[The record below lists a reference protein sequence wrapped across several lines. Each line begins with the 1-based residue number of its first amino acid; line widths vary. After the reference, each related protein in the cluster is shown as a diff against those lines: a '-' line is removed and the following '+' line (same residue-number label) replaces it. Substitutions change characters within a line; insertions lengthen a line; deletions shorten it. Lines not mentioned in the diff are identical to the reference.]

1 MASLRDIL
9 VIAGPTASG
18 KTAVGIELAQRID
31 GEIVSADARQIYRFM
46 DIGTAKPT
54 AEERAAARHHLI
66 DFVNPDEDYS
76 AGQFAED
83 AAVVI
88 GDILRRGKVPIVV
101 GGAGLYIRAL
111 FDGFSPMPKIPIEI
125 RTRLQEEGRDCLPA
139 LYKRLCEVD
148 PEWAAK
154 IQATDTQRILRG
166 LEVYEA
172 SGKPLSEHQKVPPT
186 PPIRHTASYWG
197 LYWEREALYERINAR
212 ARLMFQNGLIEEAAS
227 LRDRGYTPDLNALN
241 AFGYREIF
249 QYLDGETTLDR
260 ALADLQQGTRRY
272 AKRQMTF
279 FRRDER
285 ILWVDG
291 SGGDVADAILKHVDT
306 VCVHL

>member
-1 MASLRDIL
+1 MTSLRDIL

-31 GEIVSADARQIYRFM
+31 GEIISADARQIYRFM

-54 AEERAAARHHLI
+54 AEERVAARHHLI
-66 DFVNPDEDYS
+66 DFINPDKGYS

-83 AAVVI
+83 ASAVI
-88 GDILRRGKVPIVV
+88 GDILRRGKTPIVV

-111 FDGFSPMPKIPIEI
+111 FDGFSPMPKIPAEI
-125 RTRLQEEGRDCLPA
+125 RVRLQEEGRDRLPE

-166 LEVYEA
+166 LEVYEV
-172 SGKPLSEHQKVPPT
+172 SGKPLSEHQRVPPA
-186 PPIRHTASYWG
+186 PPIRHTASYFG
-197 LYWEREALYERINAR
+197 LHWEREALYDRINAR
-212 ARLMFQNGLIEEAAS
+212 ACLMFENGLIEEAAS
-227 LRDRGYTPDLNALN
+227 LRNRGYSPDINALN

-249 QYLDGETTLDR
+249 QYLNGKTTLDR

-285 ILWVDG
+285 IQWVDG
-291 SGGDVADAILKHVDT
+291 SDVDVADAILQNFET
-306 VCVHL
+306 C

>member
-1 MASLRDIL
+1 MASLRNIL
-9 VIAGPTASG
+9 VIAGPTATG
-18 KTAVGIELAQRID
+18 KTAVGIELAQRLN
-31 GEIVSADARQIYRFM
+31 GEIISADARQIYRFM
-46 DIGTAKPT
+46 DIGTAKPI
-54 AEERAAARHHLI
+54 AEERAAAPHHLI
-66 DFVNPDEDYS
+66 DFVNPDQNYS

-83 AAVVI
+83 ASAVI

-125 RTRLQEEGRDCLPA
+125 RARLQEDGRDCLPK
-139 LYKRLCEVD
+139 LYERLCEVD

-172 SGKPLSEHQKVPPT
+172 SGKPLSEHQRVPPT
-186 PPIRHTASYWG
+186 PPIRHMASYFG
-197 LYWEREALYERINAR
+197 LSWERETLYERINAR
-212 ARLMFQNGLIEEAAS
+212 ARFMLENGLIEETAR
-227 LRDRGYTPDLNALN
+227 LRGRGYTPDLNALN

-249 QYLDGETTLDR
+249 QYLNGEMTLDR

-291 SGGDVADAILKHVDT
+291 SDDGVTDAILQNFEK
-306 VCVHL
+306 C

>member
-1 MASLRDIL
+1 MASIPDIL

-18 KTAVGIELAQRID
+18 KTAVGIELAQRLN

-54 AEERAAARHHLI
+54 VEERAAARHHLI

-83 AAVVI
+83 ASAVI

-111 FDGFSPMPKIPIEI
+111 FDGFSPMPKIPPEI
-125 RTRLQEEGRDCLPA
+125 RARLQGEGRGCLSK
-139 LYKRLCEVD
+139 LYNRLCEVD
-148 PEWAAK
+148 SEWAAK

-172 SGKPLSEHQKVPPT
+172 SGIPLSEHQKVPPT
-186 PPIRHTASYWG
+186 PPICHAVSYFG
-197 LYWEREALYERINAR
+197 LFWEREVLYERINAR
-212 ARLMFQNGLIEEAAS
+212 ARRILENGLIKEAAD
-227 LRDRGYTPDLNALN
+227 LRDKGYAPDLNALN

-249 QYLDGETTLDR
+249 QYLNGETTLDR
-260 ALADLQQGTRRY
+260 ALADMQRGTRRY
-272 AKRQMTF
+272 AKRQITF
-279 FRRDER
+279 FRRDKR
-285 ILWVDG
+285 MMWMDG
-291 SGGDVADAILKHVDT
+291 SDDGVADAILQQLET
-306 VCVHL
+306 C

>member
-1 MASLRDIL
+1 MASFPDIL

-18 KTAVGIELAQRID
+18 KTTVGIELAQRID
-31 GEIVSADARQIYRFM
+31 GEIISADARQIYRFM

-54 AEERAAARHHLI
+54 TEERAAARHHLI

-83 AAVVI
+83 ASAVI

-111 FDGFSPMPKIPIEI
+111 FDGFSPVPKIPIEI
-125 RTRLQEEGRDCLPA
+125 RTRLKEEGRACLPA
-139 LYKRLCEVD
+139 LYKRLCEAD

-154 IQATDTQRILRG
+154 IHPTDTQRILRG

-186 PPIRHTASYWG
+186 PPICHAASYFG
-197 LYWEREALYERINAR
+197 LYWEREVLYDRINAR
-212 ARLMFQNGLIEEAAS
+212 ACLMFQNGLIEEAAS

-249 QYLDGETTLDR
+249 QYLNGETTLDR

-279 FRRDER
+279 FRKDER
-285 ILWVDG
+285 IQWMDG
-291 SGGDVADAILKHVDT
+291 SGGDVATPILQNLET
-306 VCVHL
+306 C

>member
-1 MASLRDIL
+1 MASLHDIL
-9 VIAGPTASG
+9 VIVGPTASG
-18 KTAVGIELAQRID
+18 KTAVGIELAQRLN
-31 GEIVSADARQIYRFM
+31 GEIISADARQIYRFM

-54 AEERAAARHHLI
+54 AEERSAARHHLI

-83 AAVVI
+83 ASAVI
-88 GDILRRGKVPIVV
+88 GDILRRGKMPIVV

-111 FDGFSPMPKIPIEI
+111 LDGFSPMPKIPAEI
-125 RTRLQEEGRDCLPA
+125 RARLKSEGRESLPE

-154 IQATDTQRILRG
+154 IQPTDTQRILRG
-166 LEVYEA
+166 LEVFET

-186 PPIRHTASYWG
+186 PPIRHTASYFG
-197 LYWEREALYERINAR
+197 LCWEREALYDRINAR
-212 ARLMFQNGLIEEAAS
+212 AGIMLENGLIEEAAS
-227 LRDRGYTPDLNALN
+227 LRDRGYTPALNALN

-249 QYLDGETTLDR
+249 QYLNGKTTLDR

-279 FRRDER
+279 FRKNER
-285 ILWVDG
+285 IQWVDG
-291 SGGDVADAILKHVDT
+291 SDVDVADAILKH
-306 VCVHL
+306 LEMS

>member
-1 MASLRDIL
+1 MASLRNIL
-9 VIAGPTASG
+9 VIAGPTATG
-18 KTAVGIELAQRID
+18 KTAVGIELAQRLN
-31 GEIVSADARQIYRFM
+31 GEIISADARQIYRFM

-54 AEERAAARHHLI
+54 AEERAAVSHHLI
-66 DFVNPDEDYS
+66 DFVNPDQNYS

-83 AAVVI
+83 ASAVI

-125 RTRLQEEGRDCLPA
+125 RARLQEEGRDCLPK
-139 LYKRLCEVD
+139 LYERLCEVD

-172 SGKPLSEHQKVPPT
+172 SDKSLSEHQRVPPM
-186 PPIRHTASYWG
+186 PPIRHTASYFG
-197 LYWEREALYERINAR
+197 LSWEREALYGRINAR
-212 ARLMFQNGLIEEAAS
+212 ARLMLENGLIEEAAS
-227 LRDRGYTPDLNALN
+227 LRSRGYTADLNALN

-249 QYLDGETTLDR
+249 QYFNGKTTLDR

-285 ILWVDG
+285 ILWVNGSDDG
-291 SGGDVADAILKHVDT
+291 VTDAILQNLEK
-306 VCVHL
+306 C

>member
-1 MASLRDIL
+1 MTSFPDIL

-18 KTAVGIELAQRID
+18 KTAVGIELAQRLN
-31 GEIVSADARQIYRFM
+31 GEIISADARQIYRFM

-54 AEERAAARHHLI
+54 AEERASARHHLI
-66 DFVNPDEDYS
+66 DFINPDEDYS

-83 AAVVI
+83 ASAVI
-88 GDILRRGKVPIVV
+88 GDILRRGKMPIVV

-125 RTRLQEEGRDCLPA
+125 RARLQEEGRNCLPS
-139 LYKRLCEVD
+139 LYKRLCEID

-186 PPIRHTASYWG
+186 SPIRHKASYSG
-197 LYWEREALYERINAR
+197 LYWEREVLYDRINAR
-212 ARLMFQNGLIEEAAS
+212 ACLMFENGLIKEAKS
-227 LRDRGYTPDLNALN
+227 LRDRGYSSDLNALN

-279 FRRDER
+279 FRGDKRFR
-285 ILWVDG
+285 WIDG
-291 SGGDVADAILKHVDT
+291 SDGDVADVILQNLET
-306 VCVHL
+306 C

>member
-1 MASLRDIL
+1 MTSFPDIL

-31 GEIVSADARQIYRFM
+31 GEIISADARQIYRFM

-54 AEERAAARHHLI
+54 TEERAAARHHLI
-66 DFVNPDEDYS
+66 DFINPDKDYS

-83 AAVVI
+83 ASAVI
-88 GDILRRGKVPIVV
+88 GNILRRGKMPIVV

-111 FDGFSPMPKIPIEI
+111 FDGFSPMPKIPIEV
-125 RTRLQEEGRDCLPA
+125 RTRLQEEGRDCLSS

-148 PEWAAK
+148 PEWAEK

-172 SGKPLSEHQKVPPT
+172 SGKPLSEYQKVPPT

-197 LYWEREALYERINAR
+197 LYWEREVLYDRINAR
-212 ARLMFQNGLIEEAAS
+212 ACFMFENGLIEEAKS
-227 LRDRGYTPDLNALN
+227 LRDRGYSPDLNALN

-260 ALADLQQGTRRY
+260 ALVDLQQGTRRY

-279 FRRDER
+279 FRGDKRFR
-285 ILWVDG
+285 WIDG
-291 SGGDVADAILKHVDT
+291 GDGDVADAILQNLET
-306 VCVHL
+306 C

>member
-1 MASLRDIL
+1 MTSLRDIL

-31 GEIVSADARQIYRFM
+31 GEIISADARQIYRFM
-46 DIGTAKPT
+46 DVGTAKPT
-54 AEERAAARHHLI
+54 AEERVAARHHLI
-66 DFVNPDEDYS
+66 DFINPDKGYS

-83 AAVVI
+83 ASAVI
-88 GDILRRGKVPIVV
+88 GDILRRGKTPIVV
-101 GGAGLYIRAL
+101 GGAGLYIRAV
-111 FDGFSPMPKIPIEI
+111 FDGFSPMPKIPAEI
-125 RTRLQEEGRDCLPA
+125 RVRLQEEGRDRLPE

-148 PEWAAK
+148 PEWATK

-172 SGKPLSEHQKVPPT
+172 SGKPLSEHQRVPPT
-186 PPIRHTASYWG
+186 PPIRHTASYFG
-197 LYWEREALYERINAR
+197 LYWEREALYDRINAR
-212 ARLMFQNGLIEEAAS
+212 ACLMFENGLIEEAAS
-227 LRDRGYTPDLNALN
+227 LRNRGYAPNINALN

-249 QYLDGETTLDR
+249 QYLNGKTTLDR

-279 FRRDER
+279 FRRDKR
-285 ILWVDG
+285 FRWVDG
-291 SGGDVADAILKHVDT
+291 SDVDVADAILQNLET
-306 VCVHL
+306 C

>member
-1 MASLRDIL
+1 MASLHDIL
-9 VIAGPTASG
+9 VIVGPTASG
-18 KTAVGIELAQRID
+18 KTAVGIELAQRLN
-31 GEIVSADARQIYRFM
+31 GEIISADARQIYRFM

-54 AEERAAARHHLI
+54 AEERSAVRHHLI

-83 AAVVI
+83 ASAVI
-88 GDILRRGKVPIVV
+88 GDILCRGKTPIVV

-111 FDGFSPMPKIPIEI
+111 FDGFSPMPKIPAEI
-125 RTRLQEEGRDCLPA
+125 RVRLKEEGRESLPE
-139 LYKRLCEVD
+139 LYNRLCEVD

-166 LEVYEA
+166 LEVFEA
-172 SGKPLSEHQKVPPT
+172 SGKPFSEHQKVPPT
-186 PPIRHTASYWG
+186 PPIRHTASYFG
-197 LYWEREALYERINAR
+197 LHWEREALYERINAR
-212 ARLMFQNGLIEEAAS
+212 ACLMFENGLIEEAAS
-227 LRDRGYTPDLNALN
+227 LRDRGYTPTLNALN

-279 FRRDER
+279 FRKNER
-285 ILWVDG
+285 IQWVDG
-291 SGGDVADAILKHVDT
+291 SDVDVADAILKHLET
-306 VCVHL
+306 G

>member
-1 MASLRDIL
+1 MASFPDIL

-18 KTAVGIELAQRID
+18 KTSVGIELAQRID
-31 GEIVSADARQIYRFM
+31 GEIISADARQIYRFM

-54 AEERAAARHHLI
+54 TEERAATRHHLI
-66 DFVNPDEDYS
+66 DFINPDEDYS

-83 AAVVI
+83 ASAVI
-88 GDILRRGKVPIVV
+88 GDILRRGKMPIVV

-111 FDGFSPMPKIPIEI
+111 FDGFSPMPKIPIEV
-125 RTRLQEEGRDCLPA
+125 RARLKEEGRDCLPA

-172 SGKPLSEHQKVPPT
+172 SGKPLSEYQKVSPI
-186 PPIRHTASYWG
+186 PPIRHKASYLG
-197 LYWEREALYERINAR
+197 LYWEREVLYDRINAR
-212 ARLMFQNGLIEEAAS
+212 ACLMFENGLIKEAKS
-227 LRDRGYTPDLNALN
+227 LRDRGYYSDLNALN

-279 FRRDER
+279 FRRDKR
-285 ILWVDG
+285 FRWVDG
-291 SGGDVADAILKHVDT
+291 SDGDVADVILQNLET
-306 VCVHL
+306 C

>member
-1 MASLRDIL
+1 MTSLRDIL

-31 GEIVSADARQIYRFM
+31 GEIISADARQIYRFM

-54 AEERAAARHHLI
+54 AEERVAARHHLI
-66 DFVNPDEDYS
+66 DFINPDKGYS

-83 AAVVI
+83 ASAVI
-88 GDILRRGKVPIVV
+88 GDILRRGKTPIVV

-111 FDGFSPMPKIPIEI
+111 FDGFSPMPKIPAEI
-125 RTRLQEEGRDCLPA
+125 RVRLQEEGRESLPK

-148 PEWAAK
+148 PEWATK

-166 LEVYEA
+166 LEVYEV
-172 SGKPLSEHQKVPPT
+172 SGKPLSEHQRVPPA
-186 PPIRHTASYWG
+186 PPIRHTASYFG
-197 LYWEREALYERINAR
+197 LHWEREALYDRINAR
-212 ARLMFQNGLIEEAAS
+212 ACLMFENGLIEEAAS
-227 LRDRGYTPDLNALN
+227 LRDRGYTPTLNALN

-249 QYLDGETTLDR
+249 QYLDGKTTLDR
-260 ALADLQQGTRRY
+260 ALANLQQGTRRY

-285 ILWVDG
+285 IQWVDG
-291 SGGDVADAILKHVDT
+291 SDDGVTDVILQN
-306 VCVHL
+306 L

>member
-1 MASLRDIL
+1 MASIPDIL

-18 KTAVGIELAQRID
+18 KTAIGIELAQRLN

-54 AEERAAARHHLI
+54 VEERAAARHHLI

-83 AAVVI
+83 ASAVI

-111 FDGFSPMPKIPIEI
+111 FDGFSPMPKIPPEI
-125 RTRLQEEGRDCLPA
+125 RARLQGEGRVCLSK
-139 LYKRLCEVD
+139 LYNRLCEVD
-148 PEWAAK
+148 PEWAEK

-172 SGKPLSEHQKVPPT
+172 SGIPLSEHQKVPPT
-186 PPIRHTASYWG
+186 PPICHAVSYFG
-197 LYWEREALYERINAR
+197 LRWAREVLYQRINTR
-212 ARLMFQNGLIEEAAS
+212 ARRMLENGLIKEAAD
-227 LRDRGYTPDLNALN
+227 LRDKGYSSNLNALN

-249 QYLDGETTLDR
+249 QYLNGETTLDR
-260 ALADLQQGTRRY
+260 ALANMQRGTRRY

-279 FRRDER
+279 FRRDKR
-285 ILWVDG
+285 MMWMDG
-291 SGGDVADAILKHVDT
+291 SNDGVTDAILQQLET
-306 VCVHL
+306 C

>member
-1 MASLRDIL
+1 MASLHDIL
-9 VIAGPTASG
+9 VIVGPTASG
-18 KTAVGIELAQRID
+18 KTAVGIELAQRIN
-31 GEIVSADARQIYRFM
+31 GEIISADARQIYRFM

-54 AEERAAARHHLI
+54 AEERSAARHHLI
-66 DFVNPDEDYS
+66 DFINPDEDYS

-83 AAVVI
+83 ASAVI
-88 GDILRRGKVPIVV
+88 GDILCRGKMPILV

-111 FDGFSPMPKIPIEI
+111 FDGFSPMPKIPAEI
-125 RTRLQEEGRDCLPA
+125 RARLKEEGRESLPE
-139 LYKRLCEVD
+139 LYNRLCEVD

-166 LEVYEA
+166 LEVFEA
-172 SGKPLSEHQKVPPT
+172 SGKPLSEHQKVPPA
-186 PPIRHTASYWG
+186 PPIRHTASYFG
-197 LYWEREALYERINAR
+197 LHWEREALYERINAR
-212 ARLMFQNGLIEEAAS
+212 ACRMLENGLIEEAAS
-227 LRDRGYTPDLNALN
+227 LRDRGYTPALNALN

-249 QYLDGETTLDR
+249 QYLDGKTTLDR

-285 ILWVDG
+285 IQWVDG
-291 SGGDVADAILKHVDT
+291 SDVDVADAILQILET
-306 VCVHL
+306 C

>member
-1 MASLRDIL
+1 MASFRDIL

-18 KTAVGIELAQRID
+18 KTAVGIELAQRLN
-31 GEIVSADARQIYRFM
+31 GEIVSADARQIYRLM

-66 DFVNPDEDYS
+66 DFVNPDKDYS

-83 AAVVI
+83 ASVVI
-88 GDILRRGKVPIVV
+88 QDILSRGKVPIVV

-111 FDGFSPMPKIPIEI
+111 FDGFSPMPKIPMEI
-125 RTRLQEEGRDCLPA
+125 RTRLQGEGRDCLPK

-172 SGKPLSEHQKVPPT
+172 SGKSLSEHQKVPPT
-186 PPIRHTASYWG
+186 PPIRRAVSYFG
-197 LYWEREALYERINAR
+197 LSWEREVLYDRINAR
-212 ARLMFQNGLIEEAAS
+212 ARLMLENGLIEEAAS
-227 LRDRGYTPDLNALN
+227 LRDKGYASNLNALN

-249 QYLDGETTLDR
+249 QYLNGDMTLDR

-279 FRRDER
+279 FRKDER
-285 ILWVDG
+285 IVWVDG
-291 SGGDVADAILKHVDT
+291 SGDGVADAIVKNLET
-306 VCVHL
+306 C

>member
-1 MASLRDIL
+1 MASFPDIL

-18 KTAVGIELAQRID
+18 KTSVGIELAQRID
-31 GEIVSADARQIYRFM
+31 GEIISADARQIYRFM

-54 AEERAAARHHLI
+54 AEEQAAARHHLI

-83 AAVVI
+83 ASAVI
-88 GDILRRGKVPIVV
+88 GDILRRGKMPIVV

-125 RTRLQEEGRDCLPA
+125 RARLQEEGRDCLPA

-148 PEWAAK
+148 PEWAAQ

-172 SGKPLSEHQKVPPT
+172 SGKPLSEYQKVSPI
-186 PPIRHTASYWG
+186 PPIRQAASYLG
-197 LYWEREALYERINAR
+197 LYWEREVLYDRINAR
-212 ARLMFQNGLIEEAAS
+212 ARLMLENGLIEEAKS
-227 LRDRGYTPDLNALN
+227 LRDRGYSSDLNALN

-279 FRRDER
+279 FRRDKR
-285 ILWVDG
+285 FRWVDG
-291 SGGDVADAILKHVDT
+291 SDGDVADVILQNLET
-306 VCVHL
+306 C

>member
-1 MASLRDIL
+1 MASLHDIL
-9 VIAGPTASG
+9 VIVGPTASG
-18 KTAVGIELAQRID
+18 KTAVGIELAQRLN
-31 GEIVSADARQIYRFM
+31 GEIISADARQIYRFM

-54 AEERAAARHHLI
+54 AEERSAVRHHLI

-83 AAVVI
+83 ASAVI
-88 GDILRRGKVPIVV
+88 GDILCRGKTPIVV

-111 FDGFSPMPKIPIEI
+111 FDGFSPMPKIPAEI
-125 RTRLQEEGRDCLPA
+125 RVRLKEEGRESLPE
-139 LYKRLCEVD
+139 LYNRLCEVD

-166 LEVYEA
+166 LEVFEA
-172 SGKPLSEHQKVPPT
+172 SGKPFSEHQKVPPT
-186 PPIRHTASYWG
+186 PPIRHTASYFG
-197 LYWEREALYERINAR
+197 LYWEREILYERINAR
-212 ARLMFQNGLIEEAAS
+212 ACLMFENGLIEEAAS
-227 LRDRGYTPDLNALN
+227 LRDRGYTPALNALN

-249 QYLDGETTLDR
+249 QYLDGKTTLDR

-279 FRRDER
+279 FRKNER
-285 ILWVDG
+285 IQWVDG
-291 SGGDVADAILKHVDT
+291 SDVDVADAILKN
-306 VCVHL
+306 LEIG

>member
-1 MASLRDIL
+1 MATLRDIL

-18 KTAVGIELAQRID
+18 KTAVGIELAQRLN
-31 GEIVSADARQIYRFM
+31 GEIISADARQIYRFM

-54 AEERAAARHHLI
+54 AEERAAVRHHLI
-66 DFVNPDEDYS
+66 DFVNLDEDYS

-83 AAVVI
+83 ASEVI
-88 GDILRRGKVPIVV
+88 RDLLHRGKVPIVV

-125 RTRLQEEGRDCLPA
+125 RARLKEEGRDCLPE
-139 LYKRLCEVD
+139 LYERLCVVD

-172 SGKPLSEHQKVPPT
+172 SGKPLSEYQKVPPT
-186 PPIRHTASYWG
+186 PPIRHAVSYFG
-197 LYWEREALYERINAR
+197 LYWEREALYDRINAR
-212 ARLMFQNGLIEEAAS
+212 ACLMFENGLIEEAKS
-227 LRDRGYTPDLNALN
+227 LRDKGYSPDLNALN

-249 QYLDGETTLDR
+249 QYLNGVTTLDR

-291 SGGDVADAILKHVDT
+291 SDKGVADAILQNLET
-306 VCVHL
+306 C

>member
-31 GEIVSADARQIYRFM
+31 GEIISADARQIYRFM

-54 AEERAAARHHLI
+54 VEERAAAPHHLI
-66 DFVNPDEDYS
+66 DFVNPDQAYS

-83 AAVVI
+83 ASAVL
-88 GDILRRGKVPIVV
+88 GDILNRGKVPIVV

-111 FDGFSPMPKIPIEI
+111 FDGFSPMPKIPAEI
-125 RTRLQEEGRDCLPA
+125 RARLKEAGRACLPA

-148 PEWAAK
+148 PEWATK
-154 IQATDTQRILRG
+154 IRATDTQRILRG

-172 SGKPLSEHQKVPPT
+172 SGKPISEHQKVPPT
-186 PPIRHTASYWG
+186 PLVRHTASYFG
-197 LYWEREALYERINAR
+197 LHWERKILYDRINAR
-212 ARLMFQNGLIEEAAS
+212 ACLMFENGLIEEAVS
-227 LRDRGYTPDLNALN
+227 LRDRGYTPELNALN

-249 QYLDGETTLDR
+249 QYLDGKTTLDR

-279 FRRDER
+279 FRKNER
-285 ILWVDG
+285 IQWVDG
-291 SGGDVADAILKHVDT
+291 RDIDVADVILQNLET
-306 VCVHL
+306 C

>member
-18 KTAVGIELAQRID
+18 KTAVGIELAQRLN
-31 GEIVSADARQIYRFM
+31 GEIVSADARQIYRFL

-66 DFVNPDEDYS
+66 DFINPDKSYS

-83 AAVVI
+83 ASAVI
-88 GDILRRGKVPIVV
+88 GDILRCGKVPIVV

-125 RTRLQEEGRDCLPA
+125 RTRLQEEGRYCLHS

-172 SGKPLSEHQKVPPT
+172 SGKPLSEHQKVPPKS
-186 PPIRHTASYWG
+186 PIRHAASYFS
-197 LYWEREALYERINAR
+197 LYWEREALYDRINAR
-212 ARLMFQNGLIEEAAS
+212 ACLMFENGLIEETAS

-249 QYLDGETTLDR
+249 QYLNGKTTLGR

-279 FRRDER
+279 FRGNKRFR
-285 ILWVDG
+285 WVDG
-291 SGGDVADAILKHVDT
+291 SDGDVADVILQNFEK
-306 VCVHL
+306 C

>member
-1 MASLRDIL
+1 MTSFPDIL

-18 KTAVGIELAQRID
+18 KTAVGIELAQRLN
-31 GEIVSADARQIYRFM
+31 GEIISADARQIYRFM

-54 AEERAAARHHLI
+54 AEERAAAHHHLI

-83 AAVVI
+83 ASAVI

-125 RTRLQEEGRDCLPA
+125 RARLQEEGRDSLPK

-148 PEWAAK
+148 SEWAAK

-172 SGKPLSEHQKVPPT
+172 SGKPISEHQQVTPT
-186 PPIRHTASYWG
+186 PPIRHKASYFG
-197 LYWEREALYERINAR
+197 LHWEREALYERINAR
-212 ARLMFQNGLIEEAAS
+212 ARLMFENGLIEETAS

-249 QYLDGETTLDR
+249 QYLNGKTTLDR

-279 FRRDER
+279 FRRDKR
-285 ILWVDG
+285 FRWVDG
-291 SGGDVADAILKHVDT
+291 SDDNVATAILQNLET
-306 VCVHL
+306 C

>member
-1 MASLRDIL
+1 MTSFPDIL
-9 VIAGPTASG
+9 VITGPTASG
-18 KTAVGIELAQRID
+18 KTAVGIELAQRLN
-31 GEIVSADARQIYRFM
+31 GEIISADARQIYRFM

-54 AEERAAARHHLI
+54 AEERVAARHHLI
-66 DFVNPDEDYS
+66 DFVNPDKGYS

-83 AAVVI
+83 ASAVI

-125 RTRLQEEGRDCLPA
+125 RARLQEEGRDCLPK

-154 IQATDTQRILRG
+154 IHPTDTQRILRG

-172 SGKPLSEHQKVPPT
+172 SGKPLSEHQKVTPT
-186 PPIRHTASYWG
+186 PPIRHKASYFG
-197 LYWEREALYERINAR
+197 LHWDRETLYDRINAR
-212 ARLMFQNGLIEEAAS
+212 ACLMLENGLIEETAS

-249 QYLDGETTLDR
+249 QYLNGKTTLDR
-260 ALADLQQGTRRY
+260 ALADLQQSTRRY

-279 FRRDER
+279 FRGDKRFR
-285 ILWVDG
+285 WVDG
-291 SGGDVADAILKHVDT
+291 SDGDVATAILQNLET
-306 VCVHL
+306 C

>member
-1 MASLRDIL
+1 MASFPDIL

-18 KTAVGIELAQRID
+18 KTSVGIELAQRID
-31 GEIVSADARQIYRFM
+31 GEIISADARQIYRFM

-54 AEERAAARHHLI
+54 TEERAATRHHLI
-66 DFVNPDEDYS
+66 DFINPDEDYS

-83 AAVVI
+83 ASAVI
-88 GDILRRGKVPIVV
+88 GDILRRGKMPIVV

-111 FDGFSPMPKIPIEI
+111 FDGFSPMPKIPIEV
-125 RTRLQEEGRDCLPA
+125 RARLKEEGRDCLPA

-172 SGKPLSEHQKVPPT
+172 SGRPLSEYQKVPPT
-186 PPIRHTASYWG
+186 PPIRHTASYLG
-197 LYWEREALYERINAR
+197 LYWEREVLYDRINAR
-212 ARLMFQNGLIEEAAS
+212 ACLMFENGLIKEAKS
-227 LRDRGYTPDLNALN
+227 LRDRGYSSDLNALN

-279 FRRDER
+279 FRRDKR
-285 ILWVDG
+285 FRWVDG
-291 SGGDVADAILKHVDT
+291 SDGDVADVILQNLET
-306 VCVHL
+306 C

>member
-1 MASLRDIL
+1 MTSFPDIL

-18 KTAVGIELAQRID
+18 KTAVGIELAQRLN

-83 AAVVI
+83 AAAVI

-111 FDGFSPMPKIPIEI
+111 FDGFSPMPKIPMEI
-125 RTRLQEEGRDCLPA
+125 RTRLQEEGRNCLPK
-139 LYKRLCEVD
+139 LYERLCEVD

-172 SGKPLSEHQKVPPT
+172 SGKPLSEYQKVPPT
-186 PPIRHTASYWG
+186 PPIRHTASYFG
-197 LYWEREALYERINAR
+197 LRWAREALYERINCT
-212 ARLMFQNGLIEEAAS
+212 GAS
-227 LRDRGYTPDLNALN
+227 DDR
-241 AFGYREIF
+241 EW
-249 QYLDGETTLDR
+249 LD
-260 ALADLQQGTRRY
+260 
-272 AKRQMTF
+272 
-279 FRRDER
+279 
-285 ILWVDG
+285 
-291 SGGDVADAILKHVDT
+291 
-306 VCVHL
+306 

>member
-1 MASLRDIL
+1 MATLRDIL

-18 KTAVGIELAQRID
+18 KTAVSIELAQRLN
-31 GEIVSADARQIYRFM
+31 GEIISADARQIYRFM

-54 AEERAAARHHLI
+54 AEERATVRHHLI

-83 AAVVI
+83 ASAVI
-88 GDILRRGKVPIVV
+88 GDIIRRDKVPIVV

-111 FDGFSPMPKIPIEI
+111 FDGFSPVPKIPIEI
-125 RTRLQEEGRDCLPA
+125 RARLQKEGGDCLPK
-139 LYKRLCEVD
+139 LYKRLCVVD

-154 IQATDTQRILRG
+154 IQATDTQRVLRG

-172 SGKPLSEHQKVPPT
+172 SGKPLSEYQKVPPT
-186 PPIRHTASYWG
+186 PPIRHTASYFG
-197 LYWEREALYERINAR
+197 LYWERQALYERINAR
-212 ARLMFQNGLIEEAAS
+212 ACLMFENGLIDEAKS

-249 QYLDGETTLDR
+249 QYLNGETTLDR

-279 FRRDER
+279 FRKDER
-285 ILWVDG
+285 ILWIDG
-291 SGGDVADAILKHVDT
+291 SDGDIADAILQNLET
-306 VCVHL
+306 C

>member
-1 MASLRDIL
+1 MTSLRDIL

-31 GEIVSADARQIYRFM
+31 GEIISADARQIYRFM

-54 AEERAAARHHLI
+54 AEERVAARHHLI
-66 DFVNPDEDYS
+66 DFINPDKGYS

-83 AAVVI
+83 ASAVI
-88 GDILRRGKVPIVV
+88 GDILRRGKTPIVV

-111 FDGFSPMPKIPIEI
+111 FDGFSPMPKIPAEI
-125 RTRLQEEGRDCLPA
+125 RVRLQEEGRESLPE

-166 LEVYEA
+166 LEVYEV
-172 SGKPLSEHQKVPPT
+172 SGKPLSEHQRVPPT
-186 PPIRHTASYWG
+186 PPIRHTASYFG
-197 LYWEREALYERINAR
+197 LYWEREALYDRINAR
-212 ARLMFQNGLIEEAAS
+212 ACLMFENGLIEEAAS
-227 LRDRGYTPDLNALN
+227 LRNRGYSPDINALN

-249 QYLDGETTLDR
+249 QYLDGKTTLDR

-285 ILWVDG
+285 IQWVDG
-291 SGGDVADAILKHVDT
+291 SDVDVADAILQNFET
-306 VCVHL
+306 C

>member
-1 MASLRDIL
+1 MTSFPDIL

-18 KTAVGIELAQRID
+18 KTALGIELAQRID
-31 GEIVSADARQIYRFM
+31 GEIISADARQIYRFM

-54 AEERAAARHHLI
+54 AEERAAAHHHLI

-83 AAVVI
+83 AFAVI
-88 GDILRRGKVPIVV
+88 GDILRRGKMPIVV

-125 RTRLQEEGRDCLPA
+125 RARLKKEGRECLPA
-139 LYKRLCEVD
+139 LYERLCEVD

-172 SGKPLSEHQKVPPT
+172 SGKPLSEYQKVAPK
-186 PPIRHTASYWG
+186 PPIRHTASYFG
-197 LYWEREALYERINAR
+197 LYWEREVLYDRINAR
-212 ARLMFQNGLIEEAAS
+212 ACLMFQNGLIEEAKS
-227 LRDRGYTPDLNALN
+227 LRDRGYSSDLNALN

-279 FRRDER
+279 FRGDKRFR
-285 ILWVDG
+285 WVDG
-291 SGGDVADAILKHVDT
+291 SDGDVATTILQNLET
-306 VCVHL
+306 C

>member
-1 MASLRDIL
+1 MTSLRDIL

-31 GEIVSADARQIYRFM
+31 GEIISADARQIYRFM

-54 AEERAAARHHLI
+54 AEERVAARHHLI
-66 DFVNPDEDYS
+66 DFINPDKGYS

-83 AAVVI
+83 ASAVI
-88 GDILRRGKVPIVV
+88 GDILRHGKTPIVV

-111 FDGFSPMPKIPIEI
+111 FDGFSPMPKIPAEI
-125 RTRLQEEGRDCLPA
+125 RVRLQEEGRESLPE

-148 PEWAAK
+148 PEWATK

-172 SGKPLSEHQKVPPT
+172 SSKPLSEHQRVPPT
-186 PPIRHTASYWG
+186 PPIRHTASYFG
-197 LYWEREALYERINAR
+197 LYWEREALYDRINAR
-212 ARLMFQNGLIEEAAS
+212 ACLMFENGLIEEAAS
-227 LRDRGYTPDLNALN
+227 LRNRGYSPDLNALN

-249 QYLDGETTLDR
+249 QYLNGETTLDR
-260 ALADLQQGTRRY
+260 ALANLQQGTRRY

-285 ILWVDG
+285 IQWVDG
-291 SGGDVADAILKHVDT
+291 SDVDVADAILQNFET
-306 VCVHL
+306 C

>member
-1 MASLRDIL
+1 MTSLRDIL

-31 GEIVSADARQIYRFM
+31 GEIISADARQIYRFM

-54 AEERAAARHHLI
+54 AEERVAARHHLI
-66 DFVNPDEDYS
+66 NFINPDKGYS

-83 AAVVI
+83 ASVVI
-88 GDILRRGKVPIVV
+88 GDILRRGKTPIVV

-111 FDGFSPMPKIPIEI
+111 FDGFSPMPKIPAEI
-125 RTRLQEEGRDCLPA
+125 RVRLQEEGRESLPE

-172 SGKPLSEHQKVPPT
+172 SGKPLSEHQRVPPT
-186 PPIRHTASYWG
+186 PPIRHTASYFG
-197 LYWEREALYERINAR
+197 LYWEREALYDRINAR
-212 ARLMFQNGLIEEAAS
+212 ACLMFENGLIEEAAS
-227 LRDRGYTPDLNALN
+227 LRNRGYSPDINALN

-249 QYLDGETTLDR
+249 QYLNGETTLDR

-279 FRRDER
+279 FRRDKR
-285 ILWVDG
+285 FRWVDG
-291 SGGDVADAILKHVDT
+291 SDVDVADAILKHLET
-306 VCVHL
+306 G

>member
-1 MASLRDIL
+1 MTSFPDIL

-18 KTAVGIELAQRID
+18 KTAVGIELAQRLN
-31 GEIVSADARQIYRFM
+31 GEIISADARQIYRFM

-54 AEERAAARHHLI
+54 TEERAAARHHLI
-66 DFVNPDEDYS
+66 DFINPDKGYS

-83 AAVVI
+83 ASAVI
-88 GDILRRGKVPIVV
+88 GDILCRGKVPIVV

-125 RTRLQEEGRDCLPA
+125 RARLQEEGRACLPA
-139 LYKRLCEVD
+139 LYERLCEVD
-148 PEWAAK
+148 SEWAAK
-154 IQATDTQRILRG
+154 IHPTDTQRILRG

-172 SGKPLSEHQKVPPT
+172 SGKPLSEHQKVTPT
-186 PPIRHTASYWG
+186 PPIRHKASYFG
-197 LYWEREALYERINAR
+197 LHWDRETLYDRINAR
-212 ARLMFQNGLIEEAAS
+212 ACLMLENGLIEETAS

-249 QYLDGETTLDR
+249 QYLNGKTTLDR

-279 FRRDER
+279 FRRDKR
-285 ILWVDG
+285 FRWVDG
-291 SGGDVADAILKHVDT
+291 SDDNVATAILQNLET
-306 VCVHL
+306 C

>member
-1 MASLRDIL
+1 MASLHDIL
-9 VIAGPTASG
+9 VIVGPTASG
-18 KTAVGIELAQRID
+18 KTAVGIELAQRLN
-31 GEIVSADARQIYRFM
+31 GEIISADARQIYRFM

-54 AEERAAARHHLI
+54 AEERSAVRHHLI

-83 AAVVI
+83 ASAVI
-88 GDILRRGKVPIVV
+88 GDILCRGKMPILV

-111 FDGFSPMPKIPIEI
+111 FDGFSPMPKIPAEI
-125 RTRLQEEGRDCLPA
+125 RVRLKEEGRESLPE
-139 LYKRLCEVD
+139 LYNRLCEVD

-166 LEVYEA
+166 LEVFEA
-172 SGKPLSEHQKVPPT
+172 SGKPFSEHQKVPPT
-186 PPIRHTASYWG
+186 PPIRHTASYFG
-197 LYWEREALYERINAR
+197 LQWEREALYERINAR
-212 ARLMFQNGLIEEAAS
+212 ACLMFENGLIEEAAS
-227 LRDRGYTPDLNALN
+227 LRDRGYTPTLNALN

-249 QYLDGETTLDR
+249 QYLDGKTTLDR

-279 FRRDER
+279 FRKNER
-285 ILWVDG
+285 IQWVDG
-291 SGGDVADAILKHVDT
+291 SDVDVADAILKHLET
-306 VCVHL
+306 G

>member
-18 KTAVGIELAQRID
+18 KTAVGIELAQRLN
-31 GEIVSADARQIYRFM
+31 GEIISADARQIYRFM

-54 AEERAAARHHLI
+54 AEERVAARHHLI
-66 DFVNPDEDYS
+66 DCINPDENYS

-83 AAVVI
+83 ASAVI
-88 GDILRRGKVPIVV
+88 GDILHRGKVPIVV

-125 RTRLQEEGRDCLPA
+125 RARLQEEGRDCLQS

-186 PPIRHTASYWG
+186 PPIRHTASYFS
-197 LYWEREALYERINAR
+197 LYWEREALYDRINAR
-212 ARLMFQNGLIEEAAS
+212 ACLMFENGLIEEAAS
-227 LRDRGYTPDLNALN
+227 LRDRGYSPDLNALN

-249 QYLDGETTLDR
+249 QYLNGGTTLDR

-279 FRRDER
+279 FRGDKRFR
-285 ILWVDG
+285 WVDG
-291 SGGDVADAILKHVDT
+291 SDGDVADVILQNLET
-306 VCVHL
+306 C

>member
-1 MASLRDIL
+1 MASFRDIL

-18 KTAVGIELAQRID
+18 KTAVGIELAQRLN

-66 DFVNPDEDYS
+66 DFVTPDKDYS

-83 AAVVI
+83 ASVVI
-88 GDILRRGKVPIVV
+88 EDILSRGKVPIVV

-111 FDGFSPMPKIPIEI
+111 FDGFSPMPKIPMEI
-125 RTRLQEEGRDCLPA
+125 RTRLKKEGRDCLLK

-166 LEVYEA
+166 LEVYEV

-186 PPIRHTASYWG
+186 PPIRQAASYFG
-197 LYWEREALYERINAR
+197 LSWEREALYDRINAR
-212 ARLMFQNGLIEEAAS
+212 ACLMLENGLIEETAS

-260 ALADLQQGTRRY
+260 ALANLQQGTRRY

-279 FRRDER
+279 FRKNER
-285 ILWVDG
+285 IVWVDG
-291 SGGDVADAILKHVDT
+291 SDGGVADAIVQNFET
-306 VCVHL
+306 C

>member
-1 MASLRDIL
+1 MASFRDIL
-9 VIAGPTASG
+9 VITGPTASG
-18 KTAVGIELAQRID
+18 KTAVGIELAQRLN
-31 GEIVSADARQIYRFM
+31 GEIVSADARQIYRLM

-66 DFVNPDEDYS
+66 DFVNPDKDYS

-83 AAVVI
+83 ASVVI
-88 GDILRRGKVPIVV
+88 QDILSRGKVPIVV

-111 FDGFSPMPKIPIEI
+111 FDGFSPMPKIPMEI
-125 RTRLQEEGRDCLPA
+125 RARLQEEGRDCLPK

-186 PPIRHTASYWG
+186 PPIRQAVSYFG
-197 LYWEREALYERINAR
+197 LSWEREVLYDRINAR
-212 ARLMFQNGLIEEAAS
+212 ACLMLENGLIKEVAD
-227 LRDRGYTPDLNALN
+227 LRDKGYASNLNALN
-241 AFGYREIF
+241 TFGYREIF
-249 QYLDGETTLDR
+249 QYLNGDMTLDR

-279 FRRDER
+279 FRKDER
-285 ILWVDG
+285 IVWVDG
-291 SGGDVADAILKHVDT
+291 SGDGVADAIVKNLET
-306 VCVHL
+306 C

>member
-18 KTAVGIELAQRID
+18 KTAVGIELAQRLN
-31 GEIVSADARQIYRFM
+31 GEIISADARQIYRFM

-54 AEERAAARHHLI
+54 TEERAAARHHLI

-83 AAVVI
+83 ASAVI
-88 GDILRRGKVPIVV
+88 GDIQRRGKMPIVV

-111 FDGFSPMPKIPIEI
+111 FDGFSPMPKISPEI
-125 RTRLQEEGRDCLPA
+125 RARLQEEGRDCLPS

-148 PEWAAK
+148 PEWAEK

-172 SGKPLSEHQKVPPT
+172 SGKPLSEYQKVPPT
-186 PPIRHTASYWG
+186 PPIRHTASYFG
-197 LYWEREALYERINAR
+197 LYWEREVLYDRINAR
-212 ARLMFQNGLIEEAAS
+212 ACLMFENGLIEEAAS
-227 LRDRGYTPDLNALN
+227 LRDRGYSPDLNALN

-249 QYLDGETTLDR
+249 QYLNGKTTLDR

-279 FRRDER
+279 FRRDKR
-285 ILWVDG
+285 FRWVDG
-291 SGGDVADAILKHVDT
+291 SDGDVADVILQNLET
-306 VCVHL
+306 C

>member
-1 MASLRDIL
+1 MASFRDIL
-9 VIAGPTASG
+9 VITGPTASG
-18 KTAVGIELAQRID
+18 KTAVGIELAQRLN
-31 GEIVSADARQIYRFM
+31 GEIVSADARQIYRLM

-66 DFVNPDEDYS
+66 DFVNPDKDYS

-83 AAVVI
+83 ASVVI
-88 GDILRRGKVPIVV
+88 QDILSRGKVPIVA

-111 FDGFSPMPKIPIEI
+111 FDGFSPMPKIPMEI
-125 RTRLQEEGRDCLPA
+125 RARLQEEGRDCLPK

-186 PPIRHTASYWG
+186 PPIRRAASYFG
-197 LYWEREALYERINAR
+197 LSWEREALYDRINAR
-212 ARLMFQNGLIEEAAS
+212 ACLMLENGLIKEAAD
-227 LRDRGYTPDLNALN
+227 LRDKGYASNLNALN

-279 FRRDER
+279 FRKDER
-285 ILWVDG
+285 IVWVDG
-291 SGGDVADAILKHVDT
+291 SDGDVADVILQNLET
-306 VCVHL
+306 C